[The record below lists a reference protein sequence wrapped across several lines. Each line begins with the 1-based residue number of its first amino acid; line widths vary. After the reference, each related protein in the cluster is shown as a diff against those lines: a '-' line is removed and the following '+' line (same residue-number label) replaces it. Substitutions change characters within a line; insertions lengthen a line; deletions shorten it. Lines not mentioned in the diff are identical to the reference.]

1 MKLIRVMLVFLFVA
15 MTPKLVQGAQERAPS
30 NPAKNRL
37 TQRSGLS
44 RPSVTLAGHAPTLP
58 ASASSDVVTAVCP
71 SDAVGAVCGYVNVP
85 LDREHPKGPKIGI
98 YFTLFLHSSAGAA
111 QSAILMNLGGPGIST
126 TAFQSYAQF
135 LFGPNLDVHDLL
147 LIDDRGTGLSAAIDC
162 KELQHGTEPFED
174 SLADCA
180 EQLRG
185 AASLYGDADIAKD
198 TDAVRAALGYD
209 LVDYLG
215 ASYGGLDAS
224 AYATRFGQHL
234 RSVVLDAP
242 FGTPA
247 LEPFAIEHF
256 RTNSD
261 RGVVSLDC
269 LRSPTCSI
277 DHRHPQ
283 SEFDDLVEGIR
294 MHPFEGDAHDASG
307 NLIHVRVDDKA
318 LLNDVVHSYFFNYAG
333 IGEVLAAGSALEHG
347 DKTPLLR
354 LAAEGFSTLEGDSGD
369 PTFVSAGAF
378 YATGCVNAEQVWDWS
393 DPLSERTEEYTEAV
407 SALPQGLFAPFSKGA
422 ATGILFSHFG
432 KRCLSWQNPD
442 PSSATPHHAIYPH
455 VPTLVLEGDLDN
467 RVPLEETNK
476 VADLFP
482 NSVSVKIPEA
492 GHETLN
498 YSLCAIKLMNQFIET
513 RQINDTS
520 CANAPAAIFPA
531 VGRFP
536 LLASQA
542 RPAEID
548 PNGGNQIGIAERK
561 VVTVSVAAAT
571 DAMQR
576 SYLGSGDGVGLRA
589 GIFHT
594 DFSTDPWR
602 STLTNCAF
610 ATDVVVNG
618 TVTWAF
624 FSDSSFVAD
633 LVVSGLGTAGGTLH
647 VEGFYQGAGPVGNFK
662 VSGTLGGKQVAAL
675 VPEG

>member
-1 MKLIRVMLVFLFVA
+1 MEGNAAPPACPGCERLQREVA
-15 MTPKLVQGAQERAPS
+15 ELRAQVE
-30 NPAKNRL
+30 RL
-37 TQRSGLS
+37 TQLLEAATRSGK
-44 RPSVTLAGHAPTLP
+44 RQA
-58 ASASSDVVTAVCP
+58 
-71 SDAVGAVCGYVNVP
+71 
-85 LDREHPKGPKIGI
+85 
-98 YFTLFLHSSAGAA
+98 
-111 QSAILMNLGGPGIST
+111 
-126 TAFQSYAQF
+126 
-135 LFGPNLDVHDLL
+135 
-147 LIDDRGTGLSAAIDC
+147 
-162 KELQHGTEPFED
+162 
-174 SLADCA
+174 
-180 EQLRG
+180 
-185 AASLYGDADIAKD
+185 
-198 TDAVRAALGYD
+198 
-209 LVDYLG
+209 
-215 ASYGGLDAS
+215 
-224 AYATRFGQHL
+224 
-234 RSVVLDAP
+234 
-242 FGTPA
+242 
-247 LEPFAIEHF
+247 
-256 RTNSD
+256 
-261 RGVVSLDC
+261 
-269 LRSPTCSI
+269 
-277 DHRHPQ
+277 
-283 SEFDDLVEGIR
+283 
-294 MHPFEGDAHDASG
+294 
-307 NLIHVRVDDKA
+307 
-318 LLNDVVHSYFFNYAG
+318 
-333 IGEVLAAGSALEHG
+333 
-347 DKTPLLR
+347 
-354 LAAEGFSTLEGDSGD
+354 
-369 PTFVSAGAF
+369 
-378 YATGCVNAEQVWDWS
+378 
-393 DPLSERTEEYTEAV
+393 
-407 SALPQGLFAPFSKGA
+407 APFSKGA

-602 STLTNCAF
+602 STLTNCRF

-633 LVVSGLGTAGGTLH
+633 LVVSGLGTAGGTLSR
-647 VEGFYQGAGPVGNFK
+647 EGIASEDRPRARQERRSGFGRRSLHGLERGDRRRLLARRAPHSAADARRAASQAFARGRVQLCDRGPDG
-662 VSGTLGGKQVAAL
+662 SA
-675 VPEG
+675 PRR